1 MTNKMRV
8 FTNKMAVLPNKMR
21 VLPGLYEE
29 HGDSLGDGDPGP
41 GQQGQ
46 RVSLRRARTQH
57 GPGASSLGEWTDLDH
72 QRL

>member
-1 MTNKMRV
+1 MRVLTNKM
-8 FTNKMAVLPNKMR
+8 T

-29 HGDSLGDGDPGP
+29 HGDGLGDGDPGP

-46 RVSLRRARTQH
+46 RVRLGIAGTQH
-57 GPGASSLGEWTDLDH
+57 RPGASSLGEWTDLDN